1 MGEPLRRGYT
11 RAVVRL
17 SSRGEAELPI
27 RLYAVVLVAIVGC
40 EQSSTPEPQD
50 SPAEASSA
58 AAEST
63 DASAATQSAEG
74 ESSSDGSTDNS
85 PNEPSDDSSARPG
98 AKGDAP
104 PSQAPT
110 GDADGESAADSSA
123 ASGGDNPTSNGA
135 SARPQGVA
143 PQRRFGTP
151 SEAATFAQGRFD
163 AAKSMWDPKA
173 AIQTALE
180 GWQAVNQHEGDPKCR
195 ALAEQLLVEMQRR
208 DRQVSSAKK
217 GDPLNDL
224 PLQIK

>member
-1 MGEPLRRGYT
+1 MVTLG
-11 RAVVRL
+11 AVALFSNHR
-17 SSRGEAELPI
+17 EAELPI
-27 RLYAVVLVAIVGC
+27 RLYVVVLVALVGC
-40 EQSSTPEPQD
+40 EQPSPPEPED
-50 SPAEASSA
+50 SPAEASPASTA

-63 DASAATQSAEG
+63 DASAAESPSAEG
-74 ESSSDGSTDNS
+74 DSPGDGSSDSS
-85 PNEPSDDSSARPG
+85 PNEPSDDSSAPPG

-104 PSQAPT
+104 PSQAPA
-110 GDADGESAADSSA
+110 GDADGESAADSSV

-143 PQRRFGTP
+143 SQRRFGTP

-163 AAKSMWDPKA
+163 DAKSMWDPKA

-195 ALAEQLLVEMQRR
+195 ALAEQLLAEMQRR
-208 DRQVSSAKK
+208 DRQGGSAKK